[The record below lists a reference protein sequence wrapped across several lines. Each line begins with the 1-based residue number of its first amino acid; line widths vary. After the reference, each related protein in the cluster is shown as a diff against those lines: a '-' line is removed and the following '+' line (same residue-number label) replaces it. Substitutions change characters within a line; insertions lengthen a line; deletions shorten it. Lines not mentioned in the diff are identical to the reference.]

1 MRYLDYWYVFFVKTG
16 REMNVLEEAARSFSC
31 EEVKPF
37 LPYVEQLFRKSGTVT
52 KERQLMFPGYLFVET
67 AIPGSEFQERAAEFV
82 QKSKHVMRLLLD
94 CGSEQASVTDEER
107 EAIQGLWAGE
117 EKGIA
122 ASKGVIEGDKVM
134 ITEGSLV
141 GMEGII
147 KRIDRHKLKAEL
159 EVDFLGQTHRLAVG
173 LEIVASPQVGVL

>member
-16 REMNVLEEAARSFSC
+16 REMNALEESARSFPS

-37 LPYVEQLFRKSGTVT
+37 LPYVEQLFRKNGIVA

-67 AIPGSEFQERAAEFV
+67 AIPGCEFQERAAEFV

-94 CGSEQASVTDEER
+94 CGSEQASVTDSER
-107 EAIQGLWAGE
+107 EAIQSLWAGE

-122 ASKGVIEGDKVM
+122 ASKGVIEGDKVI
-134 ITEGSLV
+134 ITEGALV
-141 GMEGII
+141 GTEAVIR
-147 KRIDRHKLKAEL
+147 KIDRHKLRAEL
-159 EVDFLGQTHRLAVG
+159 EIEFLGQAHRLAVG
-173 LEIVASPQVGVL
+173 LEIVGKLA